1 LVAADTSYGPT
12 LHVLLFN
19 MYRSN
24 AKTQENSDN
33 HGLTTTPCSRQGCP
47 VVICSASREQVSLP
61 TFSGRAS
68 LQAQHRSHRYE
79 KPAKAALLANCT
91 RYIKLISHNPLPIL
105 SANVSALYPSRS
117 DSETITNALSTNAT
131 RLRVARNNGGLMIG
145 LSRQADFPVFFTLS
159 W

>member
-1 LVAADTSYGPT
+1 LVAADTSYRPT

-19 MYRSN
+19 MHTSN

-68 LQAQHRSHRYE
+68 LQARHRSHRYE

-105 SANVSALYPSRS
+105 SANVSHYTLLGLILRPSQMRCHQMQQGC
-117 DSETITNALSTNAT
+117 ETQGTT
-131 RLRVARNNGGLMIG
+131 VA
-145 LSRQADFPVFFTLS
+145 
-159 W
+159 